1 MSAQYLLLLDS
12 LLARLAYMLN
22 TGLTC
27 GKGSAH
33 KFLVKSVKRPKM
45 EVCRCSYGLQRLILL
60 QCNYH
65 FADGAVKGA
74 LPMLER
80 GITDLSD
87 DPTISCLESFTLHT
101 FRQPEHG
108 NTQDAE
114 QWASVCSGGLVYHQW
129 SVVASTALSNV
140 ASERDA
146 LGVHLHCSSDKPTIC
161 SQTRFCVSWLLSA
174 GIWWAIARSLI
185 YFRYNFF
192 SLLCSDNF
200 LSLGNNLFL
209 LVHFSL
215 F

>member
-101 FRQPEHG
+101 FRRPEHG
-108 NTQDAE
+108 NIQYAD
-114 QWASVCSGGLVYHQW
+114 QWASVYWWTGLPSVEVWQW

-140 ASERDA
+140 AAERDV
-146 LGVHLHCSSDKPTIC
+146 LGLRLHCSSDKQTIC

-192 SLLCSDNF
+192 SLLCSDIT
-200 LSLGNNLFL
+200 SCHLGTIC
-209 LVHFSL
+209 SC
-215 F
+215 

>member
-1 MSAQYLLLLDS
+1 MMSAQYLLLLDS

-80 GITDLSD
+80 GITIYQMILQY
-87 DPTISCLESFTLHT
+87 HAW
-101 FRQPEHG
+101 R
-108 NTQDAE
+108 
-114 QWASVCSGGLVYHQW
+114 ASHFIHSADQSMGIYNMRTSERPSTGGLVYRLWKCGSGQLLPAPHSAMLLP
-129 SVVASTALSNV
+129 SVTFLVSVFTA
-140 ASERDA
+140 
-146 LGVHLHCSSDKPTIC
+146 P
-161 SQTRFCVSWLLSA
+161 
-174 GIWWAIARSLI
+174 AISRPFVLRPDSV
-185 YFRYNFF
+185 
-192 SLLCSDNF
+192 F
-200 LSLGNNLFL
+200 LDSYLRAFGEPS
-209 LVHFSL
+209 HDH
-215 F
+215 

>member
-1 MSAQYLLLLDS
+1 MMSVQYLLLLDS

-80 GITDLSD
+80 GITIYQMILQYHAWRASHFIHSSSMGIHKMRSSECPSAAVDWS
-87 DPTISCLESFTLHT
+87 TISGQLLPAPHSAMLL
-101 FRQPEHG
+101 P
-108 NTQDAE
+108 
-114 QWASVCSGGLVYHQW
+114 SV
-129 SVVASTALSNV
+129 T
-140 ASERDA
+140 
-146 LGVHLHCSSDKPTIC
+146 
-161 SQTRFCVSWLLSA
+161 
-174 GIWWAIARSLI
+174 
-185 YFRYNFF
+185 
-192 SLLCSDNF
+192 
-200 LSLGNNLFL
+200 L
-209 LVHFSL
+209 LVSIFTAPAISRPFVLRPDSVFLDSYLRAFGEPSHDH
-215 F
+215 

>member
-1 MSAQYLLLLDS
+1 MRWWPAALDS
-12 LLARLAYMLN
+12 A
-22 TGLTC
+22 
-27 GKGSAH
+27 S
-33 KFLVKSVKRPKM
+33 
-45 EVCRCSYGLQRLILL
+45 

-65 FADGAVKGA
+65 FGGWRCQRGFANAGKGNHRFIRWSYNIMPGELHTSYIPSAWAWEYTRCGAVSVRLQRWTG
-74 LPMLER
+74 LP
-80 GITDLSD
+80 
-87 DPTISCLESFTLHT
+87 
-101 FRQPEHG
+101 
-108 NTQDAE
+108 
-114 QWASVCSGGLVYHQW
+114 SVEVSWW

-200 LSLGNNLFL
+200 LSLGNNMFL
-209 LVHFSL
+209 LVHYSL
-215 F
+215 LEQQMKCEK

>member
-1 MSAQYLLLLDS
+1 MRWWPAALDS
-12 LLARLAYMLN
+12 A
-22 TGLTC
+22 
-27 GKGSAH
+27 S
-33 KFLVKSVKRPKM
+33 
-45 EVCRCSYGLQRLILL
+45 

-65 FADGAVKGA
+65 FGGWRCQRGFANAGKGNH
-74 LPMLER
+74 
-80 GITDLSD
+80 DLSD

-101 FRQPEHG
+101 FLQHG

-146 LGVHLHCSSDKPTIC
+146 LGLLLHCSSDKPTIC

-200 LSLGNNLFL
+200 LSLGNNMFL
-209 LVHFSL
+209 LVHYSL
-215 F
+215 LEQQMKCEK

>member
-1 MSAQYLLLLDS
+1 MLLWTAALDS
-12 LLARLAYMLN
+12 FAMQLPLCRWRCQRGFANA
-22 TGLTC
+22 
-27 GKGSAH
+27 GKGNH
-33 KFLVKSVKRPKM
+33 
-45 EVCRCSYGLQRLILL
+45 
-60 QCNYH
+60 
-65 FADGAVKGA
+65 
-74 LPMLER
+74 
-80 GITDLSD
+80 DLSD

-101 FRQPEHG
+101 FRRPEHG
-108 NTQDAE
+108 NIQYAD
-114 QWASVCSGGLVYHQW
+114 QWASVYWWTGLPSVEVWQW

-200 LSLGNNLFL
+200 LSLGNNMFL
-209 LVHFSL
+209 LVHYSL
-215 F
+215 LEQQMKCEK